1 MWLVKANEAAEVQQ
15 ILDFANKKFGNDV
28 KPQYPFHV
36 VALKNMFLFGVLSG
50 LIVLIVKI
58 KDYLIDQ
65 YLWLV
70 IAWLSYVVCTSG
82 VVYTIL
88 NTVPV
93 FRFDQD
99 QYGKMYVSEY
109 FMRSSRQQYGG
120 EGYIVSL
127 IAVCVSAIFLFLSKV
142 DVLFTKTLHRRV
154 AILGAIFTAFM
165 GIQMYVSCYRIKTP
179 WYVNNF
185 YPPAGFTRGPIMR
198 DQGNNI

>member
-1 MWLVKANEAAEVQQ
+1 M
-15 ILDFANKKFGNDV
+15 
-28 KPQYPFHV
+28 
-36 VALKNMFLFGVLSG
+36 LKNVFMFTVLAG

-58 KDYLIDQ
+58 RDYLIDQ

-70 IAWLSYVVCTSG
+70 IAWISYVICTSG

-127 IAVCVSAIFLFLSKV
+127 LAIGVSATFLFLSKV
-142 DVLFTKTLHRRV
+142 DVIFEKTLHRRV
-154 AILGAIFTAFM
+154 AILACIFVAFF
-165 GIQMYVSCYRIKTP
+165 GIQMYVMCYRIKTP
-179 WYVNNF
+179 WYQNNF
-185 YPPAGFTRGPIMR
+185 YPPEGFTRGPIMR

>member
-1 MWLVKANEAAEVQQ
+1 
-15 ILDFANKKFGNDV
+15 
-28 KPQYPFHV
+28 
-36 VALKNMFLFGVLSG
+36 MFLFGVLTG

-109 FMRSSRQQYGG
+109 FMRSSRQ
-120 EGYIVSL
+120 
-127 IAVCVSAIFLFLSKV
+127 
-142 DVLFTKTLHRRV
+142 
-154 AILGAIFTAFM
+154 
-165 GIQMYVSCYRIKTP
+165 
-179 WYVNNF
+179 
-185 YPPAGFTRGPIMR
+185 
-198 DQGNNI
+198 

>member
-1 MWLVKANEAAEVQQ
+1 
-15 ILDFANKKFGNDV
+15 
-28 KPQYPFHV
+28 
-36 VALKNMFLFGVLSG
+36 MFLFGVLSG
-50 LIVLIVKI
+50 LIVLMVKV

-109 FMRSSRQQYGG
+109 FMRSSR
-120 EGYIVSL
+120 
-127 IAVCVSAIFLFLSKV
+127 
-142 DVLFTKTLHRRV
+142 
-154 AILGAIFTAFM
+154 
-165 GIQMYVSCYRIKTP
+165 
-179 WYVNNF
+179 
-185 YPPAGFTRGPIMR
+185 
-198 DQGNNI
+198 

>member
-1 MWLVKANEAAEVQQ
+1 
-15 ILDFANKKFGNDV
+15 
-28 KPQYPFHV
+28 
-36 VALKNMFLFGVLSG
+36 MFLFGVLTG

-127 IAVCVSAIFLFLSKV
+127 IAICVSAIFLFLSKV